1 MPYIST
7 SEILDR
13 MTLEQLQDLFKGY
26 EELVKAYSQITKLR
40 GRKAYLGAF
49 QIMSNFA
56 RQNYQLL
63 DKNY

>member
-7 SEILDR
+7 SEILNR

-26 EELVKAYSQITKLR
+26 EEFVKAYSQITKLR

-56 RQNYQLL
+56 HQNYRLI
-63 DKNY
+63 DNNY